1 MRKYY
6 IAYELNRVLTEQD
19 YYSLIERFSESQG
32 MEIEELIKS
41 DKDYKLL
48 EINLNIGDEMSLLKL
63 DNYLSDCTGYN
74 GFTGLDISDP
84 IEFEFISY
92 RLVDGWWLNIEF
104 DVIEIDKDDELDSI
118 IKITNIEL
126 K

>member
-6 IAYELNRVLTEQD
+6 IAYELNRVLTEKD
-19 YYSLIERFSESQG
+19 YYSLMEKFSESQE
-32 MEIEELIKS
+32 MTIDELIKS

-74 GFTGLDISDP
+74 GFTGIDISDP
-84 IEFEFISY
+84 IEFKLISY
-92 RLVDGWWLNIEF
+92 RLVNGWWLNIEF
-104 DVIEIDKDDELDSI
+104 DVIEIDKYDELDSI